1 MLLALLPACAAALAA
16 NYPAPAEGDFVL
28 RDFQFASGESLP
40 QLRIHYRTFGQP
52 RTDAHGVVRNAVLI
66 LHGTGGERREPGA

>member
-40 QLRIHYRTFGQP
+40 QPRIHYRTFGQP